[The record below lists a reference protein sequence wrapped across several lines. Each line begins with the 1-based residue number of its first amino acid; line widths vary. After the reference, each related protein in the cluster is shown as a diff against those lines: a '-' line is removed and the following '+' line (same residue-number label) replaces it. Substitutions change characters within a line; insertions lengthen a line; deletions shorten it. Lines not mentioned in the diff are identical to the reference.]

1 MLREF
6 KYLIFED
13 HYRQEEIH
21 VMKAKPKDSAVL
33 LRLGLMCL
41 LVGIIAVAVSPFAP
55 QTQLFVA
62 FLSLGMFTLGLG
74 VGCLIFSLRMNR
86 LEKKTTPPP
95 PPPP

>member
-6 KYLIFED
+6 KYLISED
-13 HYRQEEIH
+13 LFRQEEIH
-21 VMKAKPKDSAVL
+21 VMKANPKDSAVL